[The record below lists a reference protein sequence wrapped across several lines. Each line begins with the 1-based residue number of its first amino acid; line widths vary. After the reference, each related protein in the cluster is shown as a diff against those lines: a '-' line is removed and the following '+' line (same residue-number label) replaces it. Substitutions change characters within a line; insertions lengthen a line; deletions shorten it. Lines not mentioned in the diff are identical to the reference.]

1 MPEQPPS
8 MVFVGGGPR
17 TAGLLER
24 LAANREAIHAGPLDI
39 HVVEPH
45 RPGSGRIWRLD
56 QDPGLLLNSTAAD
69 VTMFTDASVQCDG
82 PSDPGPSL
90 FEWAKGVLD
99 GSVADAPDMPRHLH
113 EQLRSLQP
121 GTFPTRQLHSRY
133 LEWFFCRAVRRLQP
147 KATVTVH
154 RDTAIDVE
162 RTGAGFR
169 LRLAGGEALDADLL
183 VVAIGHTDARPEG
196 TSVAWSDFAA
206 RHGAVHIP
214 PSYTADVDYAA
225 VPAGQDVIVS
235 GMGLAFVDLLVI
247 LMEGRGGRFVESASG
262 LRYLPSGREPHL
274 WAGSRRGVP
283 YHSKVSATLR
293 GLSHTTPRFLT
304 PPAVAALLQAN
315 GELDFMAHLWP
326 LIAKDLAYAYYQE
339 LFAARPH
346 VMNASWQDFSAR
358 FADLDWYS
366 GERER
371 LVADAVPDSFL
382 HLNLETLDQPLI
394 GRSFSDSTAVQQA
407 VISHIEQDL
416 LLRTGPDHSESLA
429 LFLGLLGTYMEL
441 GRLVLPEQ
449 LNARS
454 QRIVQ
459 GWWHGFFSFVDSG
472 PPPQRLRQ
480 MLALHRAGL
489 LSFLGPGLIVDVDEQ
504 AGCFTACSGQ
514 GGPSVTSPVLIE
526 ARLPAPALAGTANP
540 LLHRLHSS
548 GLGQEQLL
556 LTVDGLQ
563 STGRLLVDG
572 GNALLDAMGDQVPGL
587 FAVGPGTSGWASGAF
602 ARPGTN
608 AAPFRE
614 NDALARRLL
623 VLANRTRQPAMSA
636 PEEE

>member
-1 MPEQPPS
+1 VPAQPPS

-24 LAANREAIHAGPLDI
+24 LAANLEAGQEGPLDI

-45 RPGSGRIWRLD
+45 QPGSGRIWRLA

-69 VTMFTDASVQCDG
+69 VTMFTDSSVLCEG
-82 PSDPGPSL
+82 PPDPGPSL
-90 FEWAKGVLD
+90 IEWAKGVLD
-99 GSVADAPDMPRHLH
+99 GSVADAPEMPPHLQ

-133 LEWFFCRAVRRLQP
+133 LEWFFRRAVRRLQP

-154 RDTAIDVE
+154 QDTAVDVE
-162 RTGAGFR
+162 RNETGFR
-169 LRLAGGEALDADLL
+169 LRLAGGKVLQADVL
-183 VVAIGHTDARPEG
+183 VLAIGHTDAQPGG

-206 RHGAVHIP
+206 RHGAIHLP

-225 VPAGQDVIVS
+225 VPAGQDVLVS

-247 LMEGRGGRFVESASG
+247 LMEGRGGRFVESG
-262 LRYLPSGREPHL
+262 GDLRYLPSGREPRL

-293 GLSHTTPRFLT
+293 GLPHTTPRFLT
-304 PPAVAALLQAN
+304 PAAVAALLHTH
-315 GELDFMAHLWP
+315 GELDFKTHLWP
-326 LIAKDLAYAYYQE
+326 LIAKDLGYAYYQE
-339 LFAARPH
+339 LFAARPEA
-346 VMNASWQDFSAR
+346 MDASWQDFSTR
-358 FADLDWYS
+358 FEDVPWYS
-366 GERER
+366 AERER
-371 LVADAVPDSFL
+371 LVADAVPDPLL
-382 HLNLETLDQPLI
+382 HLDLERLDQPLA
-394 GRSFSDSTAVQQA
+394 GMGFSDSTAVQQA
-407 VISHIEQDL
+407 VTNHIEQDL
-416 LLRTGPDHSESLA
+416 LLRTGPDHSETLA

-472 PPPQRLRQ
+472 PPPERLRQ
-480 MLALHRAGL
+480 MLALQRAGL
-489 LSFLGPGLIVDVDEQ
+489 LSFLGPGLNVDLDEQ
-504 AGCFTACSGQ
+504 TGCFTAWSAQ
-514 GGPSVTSPVLIE
+514 GGTVVRSRVLIE
-526 ARLPAPALAGTANP
+526 ARLPAPALVGTANP
-540 LLHRLHSS
+540 LLHQLHSS

-556 LTVDGLQ
+556 LTADGLQ

-572 GNALLDAMGDQVPGL
+572 GNALLDPMGEQVPGL

-623 VLANRTRQPAMSA
+623 VSAARTRQPAMST
-636 PEEE
+636 PEKE